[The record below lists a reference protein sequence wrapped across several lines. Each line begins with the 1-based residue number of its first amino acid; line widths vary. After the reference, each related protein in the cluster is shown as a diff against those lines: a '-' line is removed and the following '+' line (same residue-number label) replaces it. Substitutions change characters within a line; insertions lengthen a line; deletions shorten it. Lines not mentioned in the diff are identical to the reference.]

1 MRPGESGYDV
11 TQDTID
17 VGQFFCVSNLPP
29 QSVYEDAVPISSLDK
44 ADIDR
49 LNQQGLSCLVGNRRQ
64 ARTLARMALA
74 ASQRRQYARGSAYAR
89 LNHCWLAY
97 YGGEPEPACDALR
110 LHFQRAGDLEGGM
123 AVAALLGAYA
133 SRRGEFA
140 QAEQHFLQARSLA
153 AQIPDSL
160 HKFML
165 YARLGVDALN
175 RGDTQDGPRNFL
187 LALDIAER
195 FGSPAHRVNSLSNLA
210 SSQHDLGNDEDAIP
224 LLVEALDIIGTQKL
238 KYQQTIVSANLAMCL
253 LATGKPAEALA
264 LVEPFYEWPEEDLAI
279 RAFLF
284 CIAAHAAILLQRPDS
299 ALQLLLRAEDYARR
313 GQDLEEQMHAWLV
326 RGKLDLHGGQTAQ
339 ALASLTQAHSL
350 LSWTRNPF
358 HQQQILRGLSDIN
371 AQLGEW
377 QAAYAFLQQYQA
389 AYEASS
395 KSARASRILMRNLEK
410 EMRSLKA
417 ERDKALELQA
427 ARESENVKL
436 EHLNRELAHQILH
449 VNSLQDSL
457 KEQALRDHL
466 TGLYNRRHFETCLN
480 AILHAADAE
489 APVAIAIIDLDFFK
503 RVNDT
508 YGHNFGDEV
517 LIQFARLVESQ
528 LRGSD
533 MLCRYGGEEFCLL
546 LREADSMVAAH
557 KIDDIAARYRQ
568 LLIRQAP
575 HSLSGCTFSAGI
587 AEYPR
592 HGAGRHELLMRADSA
607 LYAAKQAGRDRA
619 CIAEAD

>member
-1 MRPGESGYDV
+1 MMLIRIPLIQSK
-11 TQDTID
+11 
-17 VGQFFCVSNLPP
+17 FCVKNPP
-29 QSVYEDAVPISSLDK
+29 QSVNEDAVPISSLDK

-49 LNQQGLSCLVGNRRQ
+49 LNQQALSCLIGNRRQ
-64 ARTLARMALA
+64 ARRLAQMALTA
-74 ASQRRQYARGSAYAR
+74 AQRQQYARGGAYGE

-97 YGGEPEPACDALR
+97 YAGEAEPSCAHLGAY
-110 LHFQRAGDLEGGM
+110 FQHSGDLEGSM
-123 AVAALLGAYA
+123 EVAALQGAYA
-133 SRRGEFA
+133 SRRGDFA
-140 QAEQHFLQARSLA
+140 DAEQHFLQARSLA

-224 LLVEALDIIGTQKL
+224 LLVEALEIIGTQKL
-238 KYQQTIVSANLAMCL
+238 RYQQTIVSANLAMCL

-264 LVEPFYEWPEEDLAI
+264 LVEPFYEWPEEDLAV

-284 CIAAHAAILLQRPDS
+284 CIAAHAAILLQQPDS
-299 ALQLLLRAEDYARR
+299 ALQLLLRAEEYARR

-326 RGKLDLHGGQTAQ
+326 RGKLDLHAGQTVH

-358 HQQQILRGLSDIN
+358 HQQQILRGLADIN

-377 QAAYAFLQQYQA
+377 EAAYGFLQQYQA

-395 KSARASRILMRNLEK
+395 KSARASRSLMRNLEK
-410 EMRSLKA
+410 EMHSLKA

-427 ARESENVKL
+427 ARETENAKL

-457 KEQALRDHL
+457 KEQAMRDHL

-480 AILHAADAE
+480 AILHEADAD

-517 LIQFARLVESQ
+517 LIQFARLVEGQ

-546 LREADSMVAAH
+546 LREADSSIAAH

-568 LLIRQAP
+568 LLIQQAP
-575 HSLSGCTFSAGI
+575 HSLTGCTFSAGI

-619 CIAEAD
+619 CIADATG

>member
-1 MRPGESGYDV
+1 M
-11 TQDTID
+11 
-17 VGQFFCVSNLPP
+17 
-29 QSVYEDAVPISSLDK
+29 PISSLDK

-49 LNQQGLSCLVGNRRQ
+49 LNQQALSCLVGNRRQ
-64 ARTLARMALA
+64 ARRLTQMALA
-74 ASQRRQYARGSAYAR
+74 AAQRQQYARGGAYAE
-89 LNHCWLAY
+89 LNQCWLAY
-97 YGGEPEPACDALR
+97 YAGAAEPSCERLR
-110 LHFQRAGDLEGGM
+110 AYFQHSGDLEGGM
-123 AVAALLGAYA
+123 EVAALQGAYA
-133 SRRGEFA
+133 SRRGDFA
-140 QAEQHFLQARSLA
+140 DAEQHFLQARSQA

-224 LLVEALDIIGTQKL
+224 LLVEALEIIGTQKL

-264 LVEPFYEWPEEDLAI
+264 LVEPFYEWPEEDLAV

-284 CIAAHAAILLQRPDS
+284 CVAAHAAILLRQPAS
-299 ALQLLLRAEDYARR
+299 ALQLLLRAEEYARR

-326 RGKLDLHGGQTAQ
+326 RGKLDLHAGQTAQ
-339 ALASLTQAHSL
+339 ALASLAQAHSL

-358 HQQQILRGLSDIN
+358 HQQQILRGLAEIN

-377 QAAYAFLQQYQA
+377 QAAYGFLQQYQA

-395 KSARASRILMRNLEK
+395 KSARASRSLMRNLEK
-410 EMRSLKA
+410 EMHSLKA

-427 ARESENVKL
+427 ARETENVKL

-457 KEQALRDHL
+457 KEQAMRDHL

-480 AILHAADAE
+480 AILHAADAD

-533 MLCRYGGEEFCLL
+533 MVCRYGGEEFCLL
-546 LREADSMVAAH
+546 LREADSVIAAH

-575 HSLSGCTFSAGI
+575 HSLTGCTFSAGI

-592 HGAGRHELLMRADSA
+592 HGAGRHDLLLRADSA

-619 CIAEAD
+619 CIADATG

>member
-1 MRPGESGYDV
+1 MQSK
-11 TQDTID
+11 
-17 VGQFFCVSNLPP
+17 FCVKNPP
-29 QSVYEDAVPISSLDK
+29 QSVNEDAVPISSLDK

-49 LNQQGLSCLVGNRRQ
+49 LNQQALSCLVGNRRQ
-64 ARTLARMALA
+64 ARRLAQMALA
-74 ASQRRQYARGSAYAR
+74 AAQRQQYARGDAYAE

-97 YGGEPEPACDALR
+97 YGGEAEPSCERLR
-110 LHFQRAGDLEGGM
+110 AYFQQSGDLEGGM
-123 AVAALLGAYA
+123 EVAALQGAYA
-133 SRRGEFA
+133 SRRGDFA
-140 QAEQHFLQARSLA
+140 DAEQHFLQARSQA

-284 CIAAHAAILLQRPDS
+284 CIAAHAAILLQQPAS
-299 ALQLLLRAEDYARR
+299 ALQLLLRAEEYARR

-326 RGKLDLHGGQTAQ
+326 RGKLDLHAGQTAQ

-358 HQQQILRGLSDIN
+358 HQQQILRGLADIN

-377 QAAYAFLQQYQA
+377 QAAYGFLQQYQA
-389 AYEASS
+389 AFEASS
-395 KSARASRILMRNLEK
+395 KSARASRSLMRNLEK
-410 EMRSLKA
+410 EMHSLKA

-457 KEQALRDHL
+457 KEQAMRDHL

-480 AILHAADAE
+480 AILHAADAD

-533 MLCRYGGEEFCLL
+533 MVCRYGGEEFCLL
-546 LREADSMVAAH
+546 LREADSVIAAH

-619 CIAEAD
+619 CIAEIS

>member
-1 MRPGESGYDV
+1 M
-11 TQDTID
+11 
-17 VGQFFCVSNLPP
+17 
-29 QSVYEDAVPISSLDK
+29 PISSLDK

-49 LNQQGLSCLVGNRRQ
+49 LNQQALSCLIGNRRQ
-64 ARTLARMALA
+64 ARRLAQMALA
-74 ASQRRQYARGSAYAR
+74 AAQRQQYARGGAYAE
-89 LNHCWLAY
+89 LNHCWLSY
-97 YGGEPEPACDALR
+97 YAGETEPSCERLR
-110 LHFQRAGDLEGGM
+110 DYFKQTCDLEGGM
-123 AVAALLGAYA
+123 EVAALQGAYA
-133 SRRGEFA
+133 SRRGDFA
-140 QAEQHFLQARSLA
+140 DAEQHFLQARSQA

-264 LVEPFYEWPEEDLAI
+264 LVEPFYEWPEEDLAV

-284 CIAAHAAILLQRPDS
+284 CIAAHAAILLRQPEK

-326 RGKLDLHGGQTAQ
+326 RGKLDLHAGQTAQ

-358 HQQQILRGLSDIN
+358 HQQQILRGLADIN

-377 QAAYAFLQQYQA
+377 QTAYGFLQQYQA

-395 KSARASRILMRNLEK
+395 KSARASRSLMRNLEK
-410 EMRSLKA
+410 EMHSLKA

-457 KEQALRDHL
+457 KEQAMRDHL

-480 AILHAADAE
+480 AILHEADAD

-517 LIQFARLVESQ
+517 LIQFARLVEGQ

-533 MLCRYGGEEFCLL
+533 MVCRYGGEEFCLL
-546 LREADSMVAAH
+546 LREADSLIAAH

-568 LLIRQAP
+568 LLIQQAP
-575 HSLSGCTFSAGI
+575 HSLTGCTFSAGI

-619 CIAEAD
+619 CIAGATE